1 MVGEG
6 FLCLSLMSAEFAAA
20 SEVQVSDSLQ
30 IENFLNLEEHDR
42 LLNYTLQ
49 QEANFISTTT
59 STGKTAYRQSQVL
72 YDLAE
77 FSQLILDRIQTVL
90 PNVVR
95 QLNLPAFEVSQIEMQ
110 LTAHNDQHYYKLH
123 NDNGS
128 AEAASRKLTYVY
140 YFYREPKAF
149 SGGALRIYDSKI
161 TNDFYIVAAD
171 TFHTIEP
178 HNNSIVFFPSYYL
191 HEVLPVCCPSQAF
204 ADSRFT
210 VNGWVR
216 G

>member
-1 MVGEG
+1 
-6 FLCLSLMSAEFAAA
+6 MSAESAAA
-20 SEVQVSDSLQ
+20 AEILVSDYLQ
-30 IENFLNLEEHDR
+30 IENFLTPEAHDR

-49 QEANFISTTT
+49 QEPNFISTTT

-77 FSQLILDRIQTVL
+77 FSQLMLDRIQVAL
-90 PNVVR
+90 PEVVS
-95 QLNLPAFEVSQIEMQ
+95 QLNMPSFAVSQIEMQ
-110 LTAHNDQHYYKLH
+110 LTAHNDQHYYKIH

-128 AEAASRKLTYVY
+128 AEAATRRLTYVY

-161 TNDFYIVAAD
+161 TNDFYIVAAE

-178 HNNSIVFFPSYYL
+178 HNNSLVLFPSYYL
-191 HEVLPVCCPSQAF
+191 HEVLPVSCPSQSF

-216 G
+216 C